1 MESLD
6 LLNKS
11 IQLVGNIVILC
22 LLVNVFFSGYIFKT
36 QGSPYRRLF
45 LFLVFNLL
53 IEIAARL
60 LAFSGH
66 NNLPLL
72 HLYTLGEFLLLSW
85 FYKSLVDQ
93 PKIFQSHYW
102 YFVIGV
108 SIMIVLNSLLFQSIY
123 EFNTLAKTIVQIIII
138 SYAVLFFYN
147 LTENRKL
154 SSTTEKSLRLINSAV
169 LIYYSGSLFIF
180 MCGQIS
186 FENTDLYK
194 VFWAF
199 NALLNF
205 IFQLLVLYALW
216 QVAFSKTPSSS

>member
-1 MESLD
+1 MELLE

-11 IQLVGNIVILC
+11 IQLIGNLVIVC
-22 LLVNVFFSGYIFKT
+22 LSVNVFISGFVFNK

-53 IEIAARL
+53 IEIAARY
-60 LAFSGH
+60 LAFTSI

-72 HLYTLGEFLLLSW
+72 HLYTLGEFFLLSW
-85 FYKSLVDQ
+85 FYKSLVNK
-93 PKIFQSHYW
+93 PRIFQNSYW

-108 SIMIVLNSLLFQSIY
+108 SVLIILNSLLFQSIY
-123 EFNTLAKTIVQIIII
+123 EFNSVAKTVVQIIII

-147 LTENRKL
+147 LTEKREL
-154 SSTTEKSLRLINSAV
+154 SSKAEKSLRLINSAV

-180 MCGQIS
+180 MCGQVS

-194 VFWAF
+194 VFWVF
-199 NALLNF
+199 NALLNL
-205 IFQLLVLYALW
+205 IFQLLILFALW
-216 QVAFSKTPSSS
+216 KVAFSKTPSSS